1 MNSVQTPKV
10 SIALTT
16 YNGARFLRQQLDS
29 IYHQTYKPLEVIAVD
44 DVSSDE
50 TLKILDEYHRTH
62 GLVIVLNTERL
73 GFVINFAKV
82 LSLCSGD
89 FIALADQDDV
99 WLPQKIETLVASI
112 GNSSLIC
119 TDVSLIDENGVV
131 FVESLQRK
139 LHIPIPSEKNQFFTL
154 AFLDYVRGC
163 TCLFRRE
170 LLSRALPIPETA
182 MSHDWWL
189 GMWATRMHG
198 IRYLPEPLTFY
209 RQQSMNTRGVRR
221 LWKVDALIRYL
232 FSAKRKEI
240 FRKERER
247 IRLYLDTPLHRNN
260 EEKEFLEDLYQ
271 HYSLMIHYGVHLKA
285 FWLVFKHR
293 RKILEDIGILPMY
306 SYLCGRLI

>member
-1 MNSVQTPKV
+1 MQQKLV

-62 GLVIVLNTERL
+62 GLRTVLNIDRL
-73 GFVINFAKV
+73 GFVKNFAKV

-119 TDVSLIDENGVV
+119 TDVSLIDENGTV

-139 LHIPIPSEKNQFFTL
+139 LHIPIPSENNQFFTL

-163 TCLFRRE
+163 TCLFQHE
-170 LLSRALPIPETA
+170 LLSKALPIPDTA

-189 GMWATRMHG
+189 GMWATRLHG

-209 RQQSMNTRGVRR
+209 RQQSMNTQGVQQ

-232 FSAKRKEI
+232 FSAKRKEV
-240 FRKERER
+240 FRRERER
-247 IRLYLDTPLHRNN
+247 IGLYLDTPLYRNN
-260 EEKEFLEDLYQ
+260 GEKAYLEDLYK
-271 HYSLMIHYGVHLKA
+271 HYTSLMHYGFHVKA

-293 RKILEDIGILPMY
+293 KKIFENIGIVPMY
-306 SYLCGRLI
+306 SYLFGRLI